1 MRLTTVS
8 PAKTYSLV
16 TPNGSLVKAF
26 FPGDRMHVDGTRPT
40 AFGEMLSVT
49 CDGYAFE
56 IPKDRTYVVDE
67 ESCLV

>member
-1 MRLTTVS
+1 
-8 PAKTYSLV
+8 
-16 TPNGSLVKAF
+16 
-26 FPGDRMHVDGTRPT
+26 MHVDGTRPT